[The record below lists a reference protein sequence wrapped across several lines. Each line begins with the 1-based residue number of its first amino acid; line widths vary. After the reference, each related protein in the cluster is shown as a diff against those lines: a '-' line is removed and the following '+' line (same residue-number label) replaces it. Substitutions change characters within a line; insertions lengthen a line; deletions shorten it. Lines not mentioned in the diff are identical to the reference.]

1 VLSRIAEAMFWIGR
15 YVERAEA
22 TTRLLVEH
30 HQLLVE
36 DTRLDPTVGAEAM
49 LGPLGLMPGEP
60 GQPGHPDGGH
70 PDAGRA
76 DAGAP
81 GVPNA
86 PGAPIT
92 PAALVRLVVG
102 DTADP
107 STILGSVGA
116 ARENARTIREA
127 LPGDMFERMNAT
139 HLRLQAGIST
149 VIPGIPL
156 RGLLDELAVVT
167 GIIEWQMPRDEGLVF
182 VRLGSALE
190 RLDMTCRL
198 LDIDHDGLWPQAG
211 AATTLRAAGG
221 LNPFLRTQRGMS
233 GDQVEGFLVLD
244 PTFPRSMLQCA
255 TRAERAVRQMATY
268 VSPQRTST
276 LLRTVGILRAE
287 LEFASVDATPADL
300 ALLRERTREAAFV
313 ASDAVAAAFF
323 RQAGTIVWSH

>member
-1 VLSRIAEAMFWIGR
+1 MLSRIAEAMFWIGR

-36 DTRLDPTVGAEAM
+36 DTRLNPAVGAEAL
-49 LGPLGLMPGEP
+49 LGPLGIVPPEP
-60 GQPGHPDGGH
+60 DELAVLSP
-70 PDAGRA
+70 AG
-76 DAGAP
+76 
-81 GVPNA
+81 
-86 PGAPIT
+86 
-92 PAALVRLVVG
+92 LVRVVVG
-102 DTADP
+102 DSADL
-107 STILGSVGA
+107 STILGSVAA

-156 RGLLDELAVVT
+156 RSLLDELAVVA

-182 VRLGSALE
+182 VRLGAALE

-221 LNPFLRTQRGMS
+221 LNPFLRTQRALT

-244 PTFPRSMLQCA
+244 PTFPRSMLQSA
-255 TRAERAVRQMATY
+255 MRAERAVRTMATY
-268 VSPQRTST
+268 VSPQQTST

-287 LEFASVDATPADL
+287 LEFASVNPTPADL
-300 ALLRERTREAAFV
+300 ALLRERARDAAFV

>member
-30 HQLLVE
+30 HQLLIE
-36 DTRLDPTVGAEAM
+36 DTRLDPAVGVEAM
-49 LGPLGLMPGEP
+49 LRPLGLLPP
-60 GQPGHPDGGH
+60 HLD
-70 PDAGRA
+70 A
-76 DAGAP
+76 DAPPGGSGLAP
-81 GVPNA
+81 A
-86 PGAPIT
+86 D
-92 PAALVRLVVG
+92 LVTLVVG
-102 DTADP
+102 DSSNP
-107 STILGSVGA
+107 SSILGSVAA

-139 HLRLQAGIST
+139 HLRLQPGIST

-167 GIIEWQMPRDEGLVF
+167 GIIDWQMPRDEGLVF
-182 VRLGSALE
+182 LRLGGALE
-190 RLDMTCRL
+190 RLDMTSRL
-198 LDIDHDGLWPQAG
+198 LDIDHDSLWPQAG
-211 AATTLRAAGG
+211 AATALRAAGG
-221 LNPFLRTQRGMS
+221 FNPFLRTQRALV

-255 TRAERAVRQMATY
+255 IRAERAVRQMATY

-287 LEFASVDATPADL
+287 LEFASVTPTPADL
-300 ALLRERTREAAFV
+300 EMLCDRAREAAYE
-313 ASDAVAAAFF
+313 ASDAVSGAFF

>member
-36 DTRLDPTVGAEAM
+36 DTRVNPAVGADAM
-49 LGPLGLMPGEP
+49 LGPLGLVPPEP
-60 GQPGHPDGGH
+60 EGQ
-70 PDAGRA
+70 A
-76 DAGAP
+76 
-81 GVPNA
+81 VL
-86 PGAPIT
+86 T
-92 PAALVRLVVG
+92 PAGLVRVVVG
-102 DTADP
+102 DSADP
-107 STILGSVGA
+107 STILGSVAA

-139 HLRLQAGIST
+139 HLRLQTGIST

-156 RGLLDELAVVT
+156 RSLLDELAVVT

-182 VRLGSALE
+182 VRLGAALE

-198 LDIDHDGLWPQAG
+198 LDIDHDGLWPEAG

-221 LNPFLRTQRGMS
+221 FNPFLRTQRALTGE
-233 GDQVEGFLVLD
+233 QVEGFLVLD
-244 PTFPRSMLQCA
+244 PTFPRSMLQSA
-255 TRAERAVRQMATY
+255 VRAERAVRQMATY
-268 VSPQRTST
+268 VSPQQTST

-287 LEFASVDATPADL
+287 LEFASVNPTPADL
-300 ALLRERTREAAFV
+300 ALLRERAREAAFV
-313 ASDAVAAAFF
+313 ASDAVAAGFF

>member
-1 VLSRIAEAMFWIGR
+1 MFWIGR

-36 DTRLDPTVGAEAM
+36 DTRLGPGVGVEAM
-49 LGPLGLMPGEP
+49 LRPLGLLPADQAEAGGRELTPG
-60 GQPGHPDGGH
+60 D
-70 PDAGRA
+70 
-76 DAGAP
+76 
-81 GVPNA
+81 
-86 PGAPIT
+86 
-92 PAALVRLVVG
+92 LVSIVVG
-102 DTADP
+102 DSASP
-107 STILGSVGA
+107 STILGSVAA

-139 HLRLQAGIST
+139 HLRLQPGIST
-149 VIPGIPL
+149 VIPGIAL
-156 RGLLDELAVVT
+156 RRLLDELAVVT

-182 VRLGSALE
+182 LRLGSALE
-190 RLDMTCRL
+190 RLDMTSRL
-198 LDIDHDGLWPQAG
+198 LDIDHDALWPQAG

-221 LNPFLRTQRGMS
+221 LNPFLRTQRALV

-255 TRAERAVRQMATY
+255 IRAERAVRQMSTY
-268 VSPQRTST
+268 VRPHQTST

-287 LEFASVDATPADL
+287 LEFASANPTPADL
-300 ALLRERTREAAFV
+300 ELLCERAREAAFE
-313 ASDAVAAAFF
+313 ASDAVAVAFF

>member
-36 DTRLDPTVGAEAM
+36 DTRLDPAVGVQAM
-49 LGPLGLMPGEP
+49 LGPLSLVPPAPGPAGPDSGEP
-60 GQPGHPDGGH
+60 DL
-70 PDAGRA
+70 
-76 DAGAP
+76 
-81 GVPNA
+81 
-86 PGAPIT
+86 T
-92 PAALVRLVVG
+92 PASLVTIVVG
-102 DTADP
+102 ESANP
-107 STILGSVGA
+107 STILGSVSA

-149 VIPGIPL
+149 IIPGIAL
-156 RGLLDELAVVT
+156 RGLLDEFAVVT
-167 GIIEWQMPRDEGLVF
+167 GIIDWQMPRDEGLVF
-182 VRLGSALE
+182 LRLGAALE
-190 RLDMTCRL
+190 RLDMTARL
-198 LDIDHDGLWPQAG
+198 LDIDHEGLWPQAG

-221 LNPFLRTQRGMS
+221 LNPFLRTQRALAGE
-233 GDQVEGFLVLD
+233 QVEAFLVLD
-244 PTFPRSMLQCA
+244 PTYPRSMLQCA
-255 TRAERAVRQMATY
+255 VRAERAVRQMATY
-268 VSPQRTST
+268 VSPQQTSA

-287 LEFASVDATPADL
+287 LEFASVNPTPADL
-300 ALLRERTREAAFV
+300 ALLADRAREAAFE